1 MYIGDPAPPGRRR
14 PAAYSGA
21 VPIEIAPAHHELAEA
36 STASASPWL
45 TIVWNDPVNLM
56 SYVTYVFQTYFG
68 YSQTRAETLMRQ
80 VHEDGKAVVSH
91 GNREKVEVDVQAM
104 HGYGLWATMQRGDE

>member
-1 MYIGDPAPPGRRR
+1 MHTRTGRTRDR
-14 PAAYSGA
+14 PRAAAYSGDVA
-21 VPIEIAPAHHELAEA
+21 TEIAPAEQELAEV
-36 STASASPWL
+36 STTPATPWL

-68 YSQTRAETLMRQ
+68 YSQARAERLMRQ
-80 VHEDGKAVVSH
+80 VHEEGKAVVSH

-104 HGYGLWATMQRGDE
+104 HGFGLWATMQRGDD

>member
-1 MYIGDPAPPGRRR
+1 MYIGAPAPPGRRC
-14 PAAYSGA
+14 PAAYSGV
-21 VPIEIAPAHHELAEA
+21 VPIEIAPAHQELAEA
-36 STASASPWL
+36 STGSASPWL

-68 YSQTRAETLMRQ
+68 YSRARAETLMRQ
-80 VHEDGKAVVSH
+80 VHEEGKSVVSH